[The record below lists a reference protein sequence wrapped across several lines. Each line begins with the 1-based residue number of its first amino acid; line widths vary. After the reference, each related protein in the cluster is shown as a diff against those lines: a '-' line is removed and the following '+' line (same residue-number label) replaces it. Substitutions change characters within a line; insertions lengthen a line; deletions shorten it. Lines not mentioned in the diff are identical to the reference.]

1 MPAERPPAALPPGR
15 RWFIYYRV
23 PAARRDEVLAA
34 LRSAQAELRVQCPGL
49 WARVMQR
56 ADTAAASSELTLMEC
71 YGSEAPAPGLSDDTV
86 RAAIAATVA
95 PHVAPWLIGERHAE
109 VFDPCA

>member
-1 MPAERPPAALPPGR
+1 MPAERPSAAVPPGR

-23 PAARRDEVLAA
+23 PAARRNEVLAA
-34 LRSAQAELRVQCPGL
+34 LQAAQAELRVRCPGL

-56 ADTAAASSELTLMEC
+56 ADTAAASVELTLMEC
-71 YGSEAPAPGLSDDTV
+71 YGSEAPALGLSDDAV
-86 RAAIAATVA
+86 RAAIAETVA
-95 PHVAPWLIGERHAE
+95 PQVAPWLIGERHAE

>member
-1 MPAERPPAALPPGR
+1 MPAERPPAAVPPGR
-15 RWFIYYRV
+15 RWFVYYRV

-34 LRSAQAELRVQCPGL
+34 LQTGQARLRACCPGL

-56 ADTAAASSELTLMEC
+56 ADTAASSVELTLMEC
-71 YGSEAPAPGLSDDTV
+71 YGSEAATLDLSDDAV

-95 PHVAPWLIGERHAE
+95 PQTAPWLIGERHTE